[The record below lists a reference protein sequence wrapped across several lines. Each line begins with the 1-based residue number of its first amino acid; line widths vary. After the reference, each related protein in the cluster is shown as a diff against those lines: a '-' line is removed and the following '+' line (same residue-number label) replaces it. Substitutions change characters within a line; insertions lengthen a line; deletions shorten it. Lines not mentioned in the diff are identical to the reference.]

1 MQGYSD
7 IIFAPI
13 KGRVYKYLKDNKI
26 RNSDFYKRVGI
37 SPSSFKGNAKMSEFG
52 GDILAKIITEY
63 PDIDAEWLLLGT
75 TRSKPTIDS
84 INVLH
89 SSKTREAVYSQQT
102 VNLYEFEA
110 SAGLRTLFDNNKPN
124 IIDTIHIPN
133 LPKCDGAIH
142 IVGDS
147 MYPILKS
154 GDIILYREMPLAY
167 DEIYFGETYLLSYF
181 VDESEVAVVVKY
193 VQRGEQEGH
202 IKLVSHNP
210 HHAPREIDFRRV
222 NAMALVKASIRINAM
237 Y

>member
-1 MQGYSD
+1 M
-7 IIFAPI
+7 
-13 KGRVYKYLKDNKI
+13 
-26 RNSDFYKRVGI
+26 SDFYRKLNI
-37 SPSSFKGNAKMSEFG
+37 SPSSFKGNAKFSEFG
-52 GDILAKIITEY
+52 GEVLAKIITEY
-63 PDIDAEWLLLGT
+63 PDIDAEWLLLGV
-75 TRSKPTIDS
+75 TRSKSPS
-84 INVLH
+84 SNINIVH
-89 SSKTREAVYSQQT
+89 NPKTREVIYDQQT

-154 GDIILYREMPLAY
+154 GDIVLYKEMPLAY
-167 DEIYFGETYLLSYF
+167 NEIYFGETYLLSYF
-181 VDESEVAVVVKY
+181 VDESEAAVVVKY
-193 VQRGEQEGH
+193 IQRGEKDGY

-210 HHAPREIDFRRV
+210 HHAPREIDFKRV
-222 NAMALVKASIRINAM
+222 NAIALVKASIRINAM